1 VSRTTVAVLAAASTL
16 TAVVAAEVHGVMIG
30 ILTGCA
36 AVTAG
41 ALAWLT
47 SAQEI
52 KKNLSK
58 PEIV

>member
-1 VSRTTVAVLAAASTL
+1 
-16 TAVVAAEVHGVMIG
+16 MIG

-36 AVTAG
+36 AITAG

-52 KKNLSK
+52 KK
-58 PEIV
+58 ICRT